1 MFNDSHS
8 FYFSVKGDLTHTQQ
22 RKLDLNSRTSS
33 TSTGSADLPFWLSVS
48 ECEPLSTTH
57 VIIRQHVLVLQRVLG
72 REVPTNSCSVESKEQ
87 ACLET
92 LSIY

>member
-8 FYFSVKGDLTHTQQ
+8 FYFSVEGDLTHTQQ
-22 RKLDLNSRTSS
+22 RKLDLNSSTSS

-57 VIIRQHVLVLQRVLG
+57 VII
-72 REVPTNSCSVESKEQ
+72 
-87 ACLET
+87 
-92 LSIY
+92 